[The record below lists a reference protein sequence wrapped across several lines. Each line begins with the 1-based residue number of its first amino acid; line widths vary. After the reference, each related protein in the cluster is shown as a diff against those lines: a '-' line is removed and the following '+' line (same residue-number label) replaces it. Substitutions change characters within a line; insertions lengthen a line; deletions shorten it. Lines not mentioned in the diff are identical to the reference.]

1 MIYFED
7 WIDNYI
13 DILNI
18 TYYELLTISINK
30 GINIIDN
37 QKTFDDYCYM
47 VYVNSRN
54 YKLFDPNDFEY
65 IN

>member
-18 TYYELLTISINK
+18 TYYELLTISKNR
-30 GINIIDN
+30 GINIINN

-47 VYVNSRN
+47 VYVNSKN
-54 YKLFDPNDFEY
+54 YKLFDPDDFEY

>member
-54 YKLFDPNDFEY
+54 YKLFDPDDFEY